1 MVELARQFR
10 EASDDSIHLRVV
22 AVIPCLNAQNTI
34 TDVVTGSRKHVDEVI
49 VVDDG
54 CTDLTAFRAMAAGAT
69 VIKHDKNQGK
79 GAAMKTGVANAEAD
93 IIVFIDGDG
102 QHNPEEIPKLL
113 APILRGDADF
123 VIGSRFMTGSKISS
137 SPLLRRIT
145 NTGAS
150 IAISFIISILQ
161 PVFGAFSRQNRVK
174 KPHRSNAEMSEN
186 EKTTK
191 SREYRIVSN
200 GFKWI
205 TDCTS
210 GFTAVRA
217 HNWDRLDLVS
227 NGYQIEA
234 EMIFE
239 QAKNGFVI
247 AETPVSCVWEGSS
260 SRLSVIKDGSRTF
273 ALLIG
278 KLFNLSGR
286 QSPARARTLFSTPHE

>member
-1 MVELARQFR
+1 MVELARHFI
-10 EASDDSIHLRVV
+10 EAYDDSNHLRVV

-34 TDVVTGSRKHVDEVI
+34 ADVVTGSRKHVDEVI

-54 CTDLTAFRAMAAGAT
+54 CADLTAFRAMAAGAT
-69 VIKHDKNQGK
+69 LIKHDKNQGK

-93 IIVFIDGDG
+93 VIVFIDGDG

-113 APILRGDADF
+113 APILCGDADF

-150 IAISFIISILQ
+150 IAISFIISVLQ
-161 PVFGAFSRQNRVK
+161 PIFGAFSRQNRVK
-174 KPHRSNAEMSEN
+174 KPHRTNAERSEN
-186 EKTTK
+186 RKTAEN
-191 SREYRIVSN
+191 REYRIVSN

-247 AETPVSCVWEGSS
+247 AETPISCVWEGSS
-260 SRLSVIKDGSRTF
+260 SRLSVIKDGTRTF

-286 QSPARARTLFSTPHE
+286 PSPARAKTLLNTRPE